1 MECGLVFL
9 ASSPR
14 HSPRRRTFL
23 GNPHYPV
30 VVSRSREPFYTPLVR
45 PDFRNVRI
53 REGIGRRT
61 TVGRLPLLPP
71 YTRAPARAGGA
82 GRLTNSI
89 STAPEKL
96 SAANT
101 VKGTRYVP
109 VVSNM

>member
-1 MECGLVFL
+1 MGPDLPNGAAIGGANRRAGVGPCPKRPR
-9 ASSPR
+9 ADAAPRPSPE
-14 HSPRRRTFL
+14 SLCSALP
-23 GNPHYPV
+23 YP
-30 VVSRSREPFYTPLVR
+30 
-45 PDFRNVRI
+45 
-53 REGIGRRT
+53 
-61 TVGRLPLLPP
+61 
-71 YTRAPARAGGA
+71 RAPTRAGGA

>member
-1 MECGLVFL
+1 MSTMSSGLARQRWCIVEFPNRSWPFTSL
-9 ASSPR
+9 KCCFALLSS
-14 HSPRRRTFL
+14 
-23 GNPHYPV
+23 GQ
-30 VVSRSREPFYTPLVR
+30 VSRTGSNWTSLS
-45 PDFRNVRI
+45 
-53 REGIGRRT
+53 
-61 TVGRLPLLPP
+61 P
-71 YTRAPARAGGA
+71 YTATRERAGGA